1 MDKLNRKAHN
11 STLRPVSKKR
21 QAEIKAGKRPKKPLA
36 RGKKPVQPKGAAT
49 LERLLGEGK
58 VFKAS
63 TLAPRKPTGEKAVFR
78 EIWDERPHHCEVC
91 KVAIREATASNFSH
105 LLPKGTYPEFRLD
118 KRNIVL
124 KCEACH
130 EVWHKEGPGNL
141 MLLVGWTDVCD
152 RYYEL
157 KREANGVKP

>member
-1 MDKLNRKAHN
+1 MKNPNRKAHN

-21 QAEIKAGKRPKKPLA
+21 MAEIAAGKRPKKPLA
-36 RGKKPVQPKGAAT
+36 RGKKPVQPKGTAT

-63 TLAPRKPTGEKAVFR
+63 TLAPRKPTGEKAVF
-78 EIWDERPHHCEVC
+78 EQIWAERTHHCEVC
-91 KVAIREATASNFSH
+91 KVSIQEATASNFSH
-105 LLPKGTYPEFRLD
+105 LLPKGTYPDFRLD
-118 KRNIVL
+118 KRNIIL

-141 MLLVGWTDVCD
+141 MFNHRWADVCD
-152 RYYEL
+152 TYYQL
-157 KREANGVKP
+157 KRKANGLQ

>member
-1 MDKLNRKAHN
+1 MKDRKAHN
-11 STLRPVSKKR
+11 STLRPISKKR
-21 QAEIKAGKRPKKPLA
+21 QAEIRAGLRPKKPIS
-36 RGKKPVQPKGAAT
+36 KKKQKPMVKGTAT
-49 LERLLGEGK
+49 IDRLLGEGK

-105 LLPKGTYPEFRLD
+105 LLPKGSYPDYRLD
-118 KRNIVL
+118 KRCIVL

-141 MLLVGWTDVCD
+141 MHLVGWAPVCD

-157 KREANGVKP
+157 KREANGL